1 MEVVKIMPRFGWG
14 KGTEQLNA
22 VRNCMIRRLTT
33 DESLQFLESKG
44 LKMSKSKL
52 SRIKRYIREST
63 QDRLDF
69 IASREYTASHIEA
82 IDTIKTINDRLW
94 EISKEKKGSKEEL
107 KALEQI
113 PQNIKILEEL
123 YDSNPI
129 VSSLFEKIKE
139 TENVS

>member
-1 MEVVKIMPRFGWG
+1 MEAVKIMPRFGWG
-14 KGTEQLNA
+14 KGTELLNA
-22 VRNCMIRRLTT
+22 VQNCMIQRLTP

-44 LKMSKSKL
+44 FKMSKLKL

-69 IASREYTASHIEA
+69 ITSLEYATSHIDA

-94 EISKEKKGSKEEL
+94 EISKEKKGSKEEI
-107 KALEQI
+107 KALELI
-113 PQNIKILEEL
+113 PNNVKILVEL

-129 VSSLFEKIKE
+129 VASISEKLGVKSD
-139 TENVS
+139 VS